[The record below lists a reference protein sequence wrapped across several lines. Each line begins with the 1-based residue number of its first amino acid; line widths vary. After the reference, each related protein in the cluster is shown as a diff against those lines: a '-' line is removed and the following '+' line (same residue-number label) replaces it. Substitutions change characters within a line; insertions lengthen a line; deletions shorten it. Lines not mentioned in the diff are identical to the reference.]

1 MWVEEGQD
9 QDLEEEEMTG
19 EIVKEEEIEMREWKG
34 GETIAEEEIE
44 VVEGQLE
51 GQTLDQFPK
60 AVQRMWEKIEEEPQ
74 GLTLEEDEQQAQAE
88 VMIGETDQ

>member
-1 MWVEEGQD
+1 
-9 QDLEEEEMTG
+9 MTG

-60 AVQRMWEKIEEEPQ
+60 AVQRM
-74 GLTLEEDEQQAQAE
+74 
-88 VMIGETDQ
+88 